1 MDTASVTSSERSGD
15 EFEALAN
22 PATAATLDRSTAEDS
37 QSVQGSI
44 NYSNLD
50 R

>member
-1 MDTASVTSSERSGD
+1 MDTALVTSSERSGD

-22 PATAATLDRSTAEDS
+22 LAAATTLDRSTVKDS